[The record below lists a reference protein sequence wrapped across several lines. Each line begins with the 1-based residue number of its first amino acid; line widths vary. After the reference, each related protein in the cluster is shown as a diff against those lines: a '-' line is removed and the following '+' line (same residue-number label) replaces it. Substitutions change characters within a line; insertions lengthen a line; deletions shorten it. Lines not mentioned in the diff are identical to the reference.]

1 MTPEI
6 FLAEGLYSGIEA
18 LVSEDAF
25 PAEG

>member
-6 FLAEGLYSGIEA
+6 FLAEELYSGIEA
-18 LVSEDAF
+18 LVSEDAS